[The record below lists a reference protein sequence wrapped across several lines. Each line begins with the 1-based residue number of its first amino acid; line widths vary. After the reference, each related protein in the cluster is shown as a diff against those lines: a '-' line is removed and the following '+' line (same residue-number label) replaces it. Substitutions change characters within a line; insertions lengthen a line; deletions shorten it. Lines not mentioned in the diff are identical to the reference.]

1 MKTNRFRFQDGLL
14 VASASIALLL
24 GFHRVAQAEEKLSAL
39 QTALSSTTISGYVN
53 TSAQWDAATAQST
66 NSSEH
71 WENRATGISRRTGNS
86 AVWTGR
92 DMIVWGGGSQSV
104 WLGDGGIYNLE
115 SNTWRVISQNGA
127 PSPRWF
133 HSAVATGKEL
143 LVRAGRAYSYQANT
157 YNDGAR
163 YDPETDT
170 WRPISRLAAP

>member
-1 MKTNRFRFQDGLL
+1 MKAKWFRFQDGLL
-14 VASASIALLL
+14 VAGGFIALLL
-24 GFHRVAQAEEKLSAL
+24 ALQTSIQAEEKLSAL

-53 TSAQWDAATAQST
+53 TSAQWDAGTTRST

-92 DMIVWGGGSQSV
+92 QMIVWGGGSQSV
-104 WLGDGGIYNLE
+104 WLGDGGIYNLD

-133 HSAVATGKEL
+133 HGAVWTGKEM
-143 LVRAGRAYSYQANT
+143 LVWAGRANFYQANT
-157 YNDGAR
+157 
-163 YDPETDT
+163 
-170 WRPISRLAAP
+170 